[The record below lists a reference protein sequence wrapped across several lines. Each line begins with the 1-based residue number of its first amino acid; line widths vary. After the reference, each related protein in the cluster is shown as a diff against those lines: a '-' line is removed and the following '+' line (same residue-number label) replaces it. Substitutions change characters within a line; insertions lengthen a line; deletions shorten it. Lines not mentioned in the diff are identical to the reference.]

1 MLLEDCFKKDICL
14 AIDWDRIEQIPEMAE
29 LKNCQQSPKWHQEG
43 NAWIHTQRVVNEA
56 YIKSYDFSA
65 LGTKE
70 KLILSALFHD
80 IGKCNTTFQDSRK
93 PGVWHSY
100 NHEFESERL
109 IKGIFKE
116 DDSIDIPLKTVTI
129 AEEIAK
135 IVRNH
140 MAVLKLLDTKMPYE
154 NIIKMVNEVGGK
166 ENFDILVAL
175 KECDLK
181 GSEPED
187 KIGQTADFL
196 RLKEIQR
203 IADVLHGEE
212 VYNFVPH
219 LKGEFD
225 FEVYL
230 KENAKNN
237 FS

>member
-1 MLLEDCFKKDICL
+1 MFLEDCFKKHRL
-14 AIDWDRIEQIPEMAE
+14 AINWNRIEQIPEMTA
-29 LKNCQQSPKWHQEG
+29 LKTCQQSPKWHQEG
-43 NAWIHTQRVVNEA
+43 NAWNHTQRVVEEA
-56 YIKSYDFSA
+56 YVKSYDFSGLDA
-65 LGTKE
+65 KK

-80 IGKCNTTFQDSRK
+80 AGKCNTTFQDSKK

-100 NHEFESERL
+100 KHEYESERL
-109 IKGIFKE
+109 VKEIFKE
-116 DDSIDIPLKTVTI
+116 DDTIIIPLNTVTM

-140 MAVLKLLDTKMPYE
+140 MAVLKLLDTKTPYE

-203 IADVLHGEE
+203 IADVLYGEE
-212 VYNFVPH
+212 VFNFTPH

-225 FEVYL
+225 FEIYL
-230 KENAKNN
+230 KENGR
-237 FS
+237 

>member
-1 MLLEDCFKKDICL
+1 MFLEDCFKKHRL
-14 AIDWDRIEQIPEMAE
+14 AINWNRIEQIPEMTA
-29 LKNCQQSPKWHQEG
+29 LKTCQQSPKWHQEG
-43 NAWIHTQRVVNEA
+43 NAWNHTQRVVEEA
-56 YIKSYDFSA
+56 YVKSYDFSGLDA
-65 LGTKE
+65 KK

-80 IGKCNTTFQDSRK
+80 AGKCNTTFQDSKK

-100 NHEFESERL
+100 KHEYESERL
-109 IKGIFKE
+109 VKEIFKE
-116 DDSIDIPLKTVTI
+116 DDTIIIPLNTVTMV
-129 AEEIAK
+129 EEITK

-140 MAVLKLLDTKMPYE
+140 MAVLKLLDTKTPYE

-203 IADVLHGEE
+203 IADVLYGEE
-212 VYNFVPH
+212 VFNFTPH

-225 FEVYL
+225 FEIYL
-230 KENAKNN
+230 KENGR
-237 FS
+237 

>member
-1 MLLEDCFKKDICL
+1 MFLEDCFKKDVCL
-14 AIDWDRIEQIPEMAE
+14 AIDWERIEQIPEMAE

-43 NAWIHTQRVVNEA
+43 NAWIHTQRVVDAA
-56 YIKSYDFSA
+56 YVKSYDFSDFWVR
-65 LGTKE
+65 E
-70 KLILSALFHD
+70 KLIVSALFHD
-80 IGKCNTTFQDSRK
+80 VGKCNTTFQDSKK

-100 NHEFESERL
+100 NHEYESERL
-109 IKGIFKE
+109 VKEIFKE
-116 DDSIDIPLKTVTI
+116 DDTIIIPLDTVTMV
-129 AEEIAK
+129 EDIAK

-175 KECDLK
+175 KECDMK

-203 IADVLHGEE
+203 IADVLYGEE
-212 VYNFVPH
+212 VFNFTPH

-225 FEVYL
+225 FEKYL
-230 KENAKNN
+230 KENGR
-237 FS
+237 

>member
-1 MLLEDCFKKDICL
+1 MFLEDCFKKHSL
-14 AIDWDRIEQIPEMAE
+14 AINWNRIEQIPEMTA
-29 LKNCQQSPKWHQEG
+29 LKTCQQSPKWHQEG
-43 NAWIHTQRVVNEA
+43 NAWNHTQRVVEEA
-56 YIKSYDFSA
+56 YVKSYDFSGLDA
-65 LGTKE
+65 KK

-80 IGKCNTTFQDSRK
+80 AGKCNTTFQDSKK

-100 NHEFESERL
+100 KHEYESERL
-109 IKGIFKE
+109 VKEIFKE
-116 DDSIDIPLKTVTI
+116 DDTIIIPLNTVTMV
-129 AEEIAK
+129 EEIAK

-140 MAVLKLLDTKMPYE
+140 MAVLKLLDTKTPYE

-203 IADVLHGEE
+203 IADVLYGEE
-212 VYNFVPH
+212 VFNFTPH

-225 FEVYL
+225 FEIYL
-230 KENAKNN
+230 KENGR
-237 FS
+237 

>member
-1 MLLEDCFKKDICL
+1 MFLEECFKKDVCL
-14 AIDWDRIEQIPEMAE
+14 AIDWKRIEQIPEMAE

-43 NAWIHTQRVVNEA
+43 NAWIHTQKVVDEA
-56 YIKSYDFSA
+56 YIKSYDFSDLA
-65 LGTKE
+65 AKE
-70 KLILSALFHD
+70 KLIISALFHD
-80 IGKCNTTFQDSRK
+80 IGKCSTTFEDSRK

-109 IKGIFKE
+109 VKEIFKE
-116 DDSIDIPLKTVTI
+116 DDTISISLDFVTMV
-129 AEEIAK
+129 EEISK

-181 GSEPED
+181 GSNPED
-187 KIGQTADFL
+187 KIRQTADFL
-196 RLKEIQR
+196 KLKEIQR
-203 IADVLHGEE
+203 IVDVLYGEE
-212 VYNFVPH
+212 VFNFTPH

-225 FEVYL
+225 YEIYL
-230 KENAKNN
+230 KENGQ
-237 FS
+237 

>member
-1 MLLEDCFKKDICL
+1 M
-14 AIDWDRIEQIPEMAE
+14 
-29 LKNCQQSPKWHQEG
+29 
-43 NAWIHTQRVVNEA
+43 
-56 YIKSYDFSA
+56 KSYDFSGLDA
-65 LGTKE
+65 KK

-80 IGKCNTTFQDSRK
+80 AGKCNTTFQDSKK

-100 NHEFESERL
+100 KHEYESERL
-109 IKGIFKE
+109 VKEIFKE
-116 DDSIDIPLKTVTI
+116 DDTIIIPLNTVTMV
-129 AEEIAK
+129 EEIAK

-140 MAVLKLLDTKMPYE
+140 MAVLKLLDTKTPYE

-203 IADVLHGEE
+203 IADVLYGEE
-212 VYNFVPH
+212 VFNFTPH

-225 FEVYL
+225 FEIYL
-230 KENAKNN
+230 KENGR
-237 FS
+237 

>member
-1 MLLEDCFKKDICL
+1 MFLEDCFKKHRL
-14 AIDWDRIEQIPEMAE
+14 AINWNRIEQIPEMTA
-29 LKNCQQSPKWHQEG
+29 LKTCQQSPKWHQEG
-43 NAWIHTQRVVNEA
+43 NAWNHTQRVVEEA
-56 YIKSYDFSA
+56 YVKSYDFSGLDA
-65 LGTKE
+65 KK

-80 IGKCNTTFQDSRK
+80 AGKCNTTFQDSKK

-100 NHEFESERL
+100 KHEYESERL
-109 IKGIFKE
+109 VKEIFKE
-116 DDSIDIPLKTVTI
+116 DDTIIIPLNTVTMV
-129 AEEIAK
+129 EEIAK

-140 MAVLKLLDTKMPYE
+140 MAVLKLLDTKTPYE

-203 IADVLHGEE
+203 IADVLYGEE
-212 VYNFVPH
+212 VFNLTPH

-225 FEVYL
+225 FEIYL
-230 KENAKNN
+230 KENGR
-237 FS
+237 

>member
-1 MLLEDCFKKDICL
+1 MLLDNCFCNEKSLVI
-14 AIDWDRIEQIPEMAE
+14 AWDRIEQIPEMVD
-29 LKNCQQSPKWHQEG
+29 LKNCQQSLKWHQEG
-43 NAWIHTQRVVNEA
+43 NAWVHTQRVTEEA
-56 YIKSYDFSA
+56 YIKAYDFSDWE
-65 LGTKE
+65 LKR
-70 KLILSALFHD
+70 KLVLCALFHD
-80 IGKCNTTFQDSRK
+80 AGKCNTTFEDSRK
-93 PGVWHSY
+93 SGVWHSY

-109 IKGIFKE
+109 VKEIFKE
-116 DDSIDIPLKTVTI
+116 DDWIDEPFKDMTVV
-129 AEEIAK
+129 EEIAK

-203 IADVLHGEE
+203 IADVLYGEE
-212 VYNFVPH
+212 VYNFTPH

-225 FEVYL
+225 FEIYL
-230 KENAKNN
+230 KENGK
-237 FS
+237 